1 VAICVGFR
9 LVETLLIFAS
19 RIGTAITKPATNAYH
34 NRHIDRTFSD
44 SGRYQTGSKM
54 IAPRKRKSED
64 EPNLSP
70 EQLKVLAAL
79 AAGRSYVDAAKEA
92 GISDRSVR
100 RWRQSDPEFEL
111 ALRDQIQAV
120 RESVAIAASVATQTA
135 VRTLAEIVANP
146 DHPLVLRAIQ
156 MLCDLSGPLPQP
168 KAPTSVH
175 DIEAEQTEAM
185 LQSFSSREY

>member
-1 VAICVGFR
+1 
-9 LVETLLIFAS
+9 
-19 RIGTAITKPATNAYH
+19 
-34 NRHIDRTFSD
+34 
-44 SGRYQTGSKM
+44 M

-92 GISDRSVR
+92 GVSDRSVR

-111 ALRDQIQAV
+111 ALRDQFHTV
-120 RESVAIAASVATQTA
+120 RESVAIAASLATQAA
-135 VRTLAEIVANP
+135 VKTLAEIASKP
-146 DHPLVLRAIQ
+146 DHPQVLRAIQ
-156 MLCDLSGPLPQP
+156 VLFDLSGPLPQP

-185 LQSFSSREY
+185 LQRFSSRGY